1 MVSTFGAPKVN
12 PEAAFEKSFKGIIGP
27 GTVYLNP
34 LLTGVDLRKEF
45 LEKTRG
51 LTTDS
56 SAFYPV
62 WPLPGVFDYI
72 NKTAPLYGLIPK
84 RAINTRTYD
93 FNLMSATG
101 TNASRFLLEGGTLVN
116 VDTTTERGSKA
127 VKFIYTPGSIS
138 GPATTATNWLADPA
152 AEDKREKLL
161 AHQLFQ
167 DNALINADHTST
179 TVPYGNGSYAC
190 SYYGIADQ
198 MSTTNGVNASS
209 AVITLDNIRLMLQYA
224 KVDGGLPTIGVSD
237 AATIDTIKGLL
248 MDYQRYVPAAQIT
261 AGVEGFSFDGLPII
275 YDQFMPTG
283 SNVKK
288 LFALD
293 LRSWEVGVL
302 SDIVYEE
309 LGKTADQLDYFLKS
323 YEVVVCKGASF
334 NGQVYGI
341 A

>member
-1 MVSTFGAPKVN
+1 MVSVFGAPRVD
-12 PEAAFEKSFKGIIGP
+12 ASLAFTKSFGDVIGP
-27 GTVYLNP
+27 NTVYRNI
-34 LLTGVDLRKEF
+34 LTGTDLRKAF

-62 WPLPGVFDYI
+62 WPLEGVFDYI

-84 RAINTRTYD
+84 RAINSRTYD
-93 FNLMSATG
+93 FNYLSATG
-101 TNASRFLLEGGTLVN
+101 SNASRFLGEGGTLVN
-116 VDTTTERGSKA
+116 VDTTTARGSFA

-138 GPATTATNWLADPA
+138 GPALKVTNWLADPA

-161 AHQLFQ
+161 SHQLFQ
-167 DNALINADHTST
+167 DYALINADYDST
-179 TVPYGNGSYAC
+179 TVPWGDGSTARA
-190 SYYGIADQ
+190 YYGISDQ

-209 AVITLDNIRLMLQYA
+209 AAITLDNIRTALQYA

-248 MDYQRYVPAAQIT
+248 MDYQRFVPAAT
-261 AGVEGFSFDGLPII
+261 VVTGVEGFSFEGLPII
-275 YDQFMPTG
+275 YDQYMPTAG
-283 SNVKK
+283 NGKK

-293 LRSWEVGVL
+293 LRSWEMGVL

-309 LGKTADQLDYFLKS
+309 LGITADQRDYFLKS
-323 YEVVVCKGASF
+323 YECLAGKGVSF